1 MTKSIAK
8 FKIIVITLENKGV
21 LHIISVTLDTTQQKK
36 CLQYFIMVLTMTII
50 LWSKELAKK
59 CEGQCEC

>member
-1 MTKSIAK
+1 MMTKSIAK

-50 LWSKELAKK
+50 L
-59 CEGQCEC
+59 